1 MNKKLLLAS
10 ILRPFLSLIPSTN
23 GVVVITLHNIEEIYY
38 KWFEE
43 LIVMIQNSYGF
54 INPEDFS
61 TEKNS
66 DCIKVLLTFDDGFL
80 SNKIVSDK
88 ILSKYGIKALFFIT
102 EGFVG
107 LNENQAYDFASAN
120 IYPNSVISNDKKKQ
134 QSMSWDDVK
143 SLSVQGHSI
152 GAHSKTHPKLIDL
165 KKDELEDEIV
175 VSTQRIE
182 NILNINIDTF
192 AFPFGTT
199 NVVTP
204 EAVNLSKN
212 KFRYVFSNV
221 RGNVNSS
228 PCNYFIFRQNIVPGD
243 PMWLIQNMIEGKLD
257 WKYKNAQNISHKL
270 FSSL

>member
-1 MNKKLLLAS
+1 MRFFYN
-10 ILRPFLSLIPSTN
+10 R
-23 GVVVITLHNIEEIYY
+23 
-38 KWFEE
+38 
-43 LIVMIQNSYGF
+43 GF
-54 INPEDFS
+54 
-61 TEKNS
+61 
-66 DCIKVLLTFDDGFL
+66 
-80 SNKIVSDK
+80 
-88 ILSKYGIKALFFIT
+88 
-102 EGFVG
+102 G
-107 LNENQAYDFASAN
+107 LNEIKFMILLVRIFIQ
-120 IYPNSVISNDKKKQ
+120 I
-134 QSMSWDDVK
+134 QSLVMTKTTVNELGDVK

-175 VSTQRIE
+175 VSSQRIE
-182 NILNINIDTF
+182 NILNINIDSF

-199 NVVTP
+199 KVVTP
-204 EAVNLSKN
+204 EAVNLSKK

-270 FSSL
+270 FSNL